1 MNKPVFNDNGKW
13 SKGNIYLSM
22 ALVSKYRLSGNH
34 LAVLLYII
42 SAYNRKIFSYKTEEE
57 TSVFVSYDDLQ
68 HYLKSNEKT
77 PKNVVKA
84 LLKWKLII
92 CENLD
97 ERKGK
102 SKYQYKPNVKL
113 LNEILSE
120 YLDNFPELKNT
131 VEG

>member
-68 HYLKSNEKT
+68 HYLNSNEKT

-84 LLKWKLII
+84 LLEWKLII